1 MKNITVIG
9 SGTMGN
15 GIAHVFAQNNYH
27 VSLVDVNEAALKK
40 AIDTINS
47 EKQVDNI
54 LVFSDNMAI
63 AKQILPNTYTF
74 IENESNIIDLIFM
87 SMCSNNIIGNSTF
100 SWWSAYLN
108 KTPNK
113 VVIAPNTN
121 WFGGQLSSL
130 DRSDLFPESWITF

>member
-1 MKNITVIG
+1 
-9 SGTMGN
+9 
-15 GIAHVFAQNNYH
+15 
-27 VSLVDVNEAALKK
+27 
-40 AIDTINS
+40 
-47 EKQVDNI
+47 
-54 LVFSDNMAI
+54 MAV

-87 SMCSNNIIGNSTF
+87 SICSNNIIGNSTF

-108 KTPNK
+108 KAPNK